1 MVQGRASFPDGGRTW
16 DDLEEAMTGKS
27 RNDIDWQRGRAPNF
41 VFFNNQETYEIGRRA
56 YFQFFT
62 ENALGGSRAF
72 LGIGEMERQ
81 VLDYG
86 LDLFL
91 APQGADGA
99 FTNGGSE
106 SIFLAVK
113 AARDFH
119 RATRS
124 SSSSRL
130 NLVMPDTA
138 HAAFDKAAA
147 VMDLDIRR
155 APLTD
160 DKRVDVDAMSRL
172 IDGNTMLLVGS
183 APCYPHGVVDPIAA
197 ISELAISS
205 GIWLHVDACVGG
217 WIAPFFQRIGRA
229 TPYFDFRFPGVRSIS
244 ADLHKFGFC
253 PKPASTVFY
262 RSAADKERAL
272 FVADAWPGGVY
283 RTATLAGTRP
293 AGGVAAA
300 WAVLNHLGSAGYE
313 RAASELAAMV
323 DAYVTDIS
331 AIDGLEFWAVPDLS
345 IINFGSNAYD
355 INAVAD
361 GMASRGWLPGLTRR
375 PKGLHLM
382 MSLFH
387 APVRDEY
394 VRDLREAVAQ
404 AQRGAAEPAK
414 IVATY

>member
-1 MVQGRASFPDGGRTW
+1 LIKGRASFPDGGRTW
-16 DDLEEAMTGKS
+16 DDLKEAMIGKS
-27 RNDIDWQRGRAPNF
+27 RDDIDWQRGRAPNF

-72 LGIGEMERQ
+72 LGIGEMEKQ

-119 RATRS
+119 RSTRS
-124 SSSSRL
+124 TTSARL

-155 APLTD
+155 APLTA
-160 DKRVDVDAMSRL
+160 DKRVDVEAMSKL

-183 APCYPHGVVDPIAA
+183 APCYPHGVVDPIGA
-197 ISELAISS
+197 ISELAVSS
-205 GIWLHVDACVGG
+205 NIWLHVDACVGG
-217 WIAPFFQRIGRA
+217 WIAPFFQRIGRP
-229 TPYFDFRFPGVRSIS
+229 TPYFDFRFAGVRSIS

-262 RSAADKERAL
+262 RNAADKERAL

-313 RAASELAAMV
+313 RAAMELATMV
-323 DAYVTDIS
+323 DAYVADIT
-331 AIDGLEFWAVPDLS
+331 AIEGLEFWAQPDLS
-345 IINFGSNAYD
+345 IINFGSSTYD
-355 INAVAD
+355 INAVAE

-387 APVRDEY
+387 APVREEY
-394 VRDLREAVAQ
+394 VNDLRQAVAKVQ
-404 AQRGAAEPAK
+404 QGAAGPAK
-414 IVATY
+414 ILATY